1 MRLRRMCEQKK
12 TGKCNVKETVA
23 ADYRAG
29 GERRELLEIAL
40 LETLMETGTERSAHS
55 RVKQVFSAKVEHVK
69 ERLQEREKE
78 VHGSWLTV
86 ERMKSVHSFSEHPGR
101 TSLQPSC
108 EQLFWST
115 WLRIAWLRSTVK
127 QVVGY
132 CGKFPSVL
140 TRPGAY
146 VCIYMDARTF
156 HCTMR
161 AVSVCACD

>member
-1 MRLRRMCEQKK
+1 MCEQKK

-78 VHGSWLTV
+78 AVAKEKLEELGS
-86 ERMKSVHSFSEHPGR
+86 
-101 TSLQPSC
+101 
-108 EQLFWST
+108 
-115 WLRIAWLRSTVK
+115 
-127 QVVGY
+127 
-132 CGKFPSVL
+132 
-140 TRPGAY
+140 
-146 VCIYMDARTF
+146 
-156 HCTMR
+156 
-161 AVSVCACD
+161 AVQDEGFMSNDPALMPAEAETTAPAAK